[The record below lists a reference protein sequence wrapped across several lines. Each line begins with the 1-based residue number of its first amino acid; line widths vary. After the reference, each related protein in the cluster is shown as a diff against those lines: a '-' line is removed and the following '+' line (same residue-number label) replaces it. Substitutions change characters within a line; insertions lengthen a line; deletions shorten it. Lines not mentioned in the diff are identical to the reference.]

1 MPVLLFFKKTRD
13 MRNLLFICI
22 IIHMFL
28 KKTSTKKQLKN
39 TELSRENECEKNLEM
54 EPMYNFSAN

>member
-1 MPVLLFFKKTRD
+1 M
-13 MRNLLFICI
+13 FI
-22 IIHMFL
+22 